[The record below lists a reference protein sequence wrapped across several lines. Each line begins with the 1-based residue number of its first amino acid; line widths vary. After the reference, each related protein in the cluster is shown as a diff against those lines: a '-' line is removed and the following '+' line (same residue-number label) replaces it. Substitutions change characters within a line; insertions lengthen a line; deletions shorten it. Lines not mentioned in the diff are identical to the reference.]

1 MLHLKSLTLALCLAA
16 QASGASAQP
25 AVPAPN
31 AAPALTA
38 QERLDA
44 IRHSLVETAL
54 QGATQVKTT
63 QWLDAQGQLQDSSS
77 FRSGMEVRG
86 VRVLSYSRDSAGQ
99 AKAQLDASTPP
110 QDLARALDTQSNR
123 NASCAQGVSGASG
136 ALKHVIGLTT
146 SFEPGTSAGIQRLVR
161 QQINAQWLSADDRNW
176 RMIDRAAI
184 NPVLSTGFKP
194 TAYEQALTRNGPEQL
209 PWKAHLHL
217 GAELA
222 PLQAWE
228 KLAGLRAHHMDVTV
242 TLTLTPMDGQGA
254 QFQAAHE
261 MRLSLN
267 QPEWSSLTLAPQGNE
282 QLQALWQQWS
292 DRLSPWLGCDNVQPK
307 VTDLRA
313 QNLQINAGTLA
324 GVRKGDEWLL
334 ADPQAFPSRL
344 VDKQSAAMLLAR
356 VVEVA
361 PHHARL
367 AVLAGPANALQVH
380 WRAWPAESL
389 SR

>member
-1 MLHLKSLTLALCLAA
+1 MLNLKSLTLALCFAA
-16 QASGASAQP
+16 QASGACAQTTL
-25 AVPAPN
+25 PN

-54 QGATQVKTT
+54 QGATQVKST
-63 QWLDAQGQLQDSSS
+63 QWLDAQGQLRDSSS

-99 AKAQLDASTPP
+99 AKAQLDAATPP
-110 QDLARALDTQSNR
+110 QDLARALDAQSSR
-123 NASCAQGVSGASG
+123 KATCEQGASG

-146 SFEPGTSAGIQRLVR
+146 SFEPGTSAAIQRLVR
-161 QQINAQWLSADDRNW
+161 QQITAQWLSADERNW
-176 RMIDRAAI
+176 RMLDRAAI

-194 TAYEQALTRNGPEQL
+194 TGYEQALTRNGPEQL
-209 PWKAHLHL
+209 PWKAHLRL

-242 TLTLTPMDGQGA
+242 TLTVSPMDGAGA
-254 QFQAAHE
+254 QFQAAHQ
-261 MRLSLN
+261 MSLPLN
-267 QPEWSSLTLAPQGNE
+267 QPEWSSLTLTPQGTD
-282 QLQALWQQWS
+282 QLQALWSQWS
-292 DRLSPWLGCDNVQPK
+292 ERLSPWLGCDNVQPK

-324 GVRKGDEWLL
+324 GVRQGDEWLL

-344 VDKQSAAMLLAR
+344 VDKQSASMVLAK
-356 VVEVA
+356 VVEVT

-367 AVLAGPANALQVH
+367 SVLAGPANALQVN

>member
-1 MLHLKSLTLALCLAA
+1 MLNLKSLTLALCFAS
-16 QASGASAQP
+16 QASGAGAQTT
-25 AVPAPN
+25 VPLQN
-31 AAPALTA
+31 AASALTA

-54 QGATQVKTT
+54 QGTTQVKST
-63 QWLDAQGQLQDSSS
+63 QWLDAQGQLRDSSS
-77 FRSGMEVRG
+77 FRSGLEVRG

-99 AKAQLDASTPP
+99 AKAQLDAATAP
-110 QDLARALDTQSNR
+110 QDLARTLDTQSGR
-123 NASCAQGVSGASG
+123 NATCEQGMSS

-146 SFEPGTSAGIQRLVR
+146 SFEPGTSTAIQRLVR
-161 QQINAQWLSADDRNW
+161 QQIAAQWLSADERHW
-176 RMIDRAAI
+176 RMLDRAAI
-184 NPVLSTGFKP
+184 NPMLSTGFKT

-209 PWKAHLHL
+209 PWRAHLHL
-217 GAELA
+217 GAA
-222 PLQAWE
+222 PSPLQAWE
-228 KLAGLRAHHMDVTV
+228 KLAGLRAHHLDITM
-242 TLTLTPMDGQGA
+242 TLTVKPMDGQGA
-254 QFQAAHE
+254 QFQAAHH
-261 MRLSLN
+261 MNLPLN
-267 QPEWSSLTLAPQGNE
+267 QPEWSSMTLDPQGAD
-282 QLQALWQQWS
+282 QLQALWSQWS

-307 VTDLRA
+307 VTDLRV

-324 GVRKGDEWLL
+324 GVRQGDEWLL

-344 VDKQSAAMLLAR
+344 VDKQSASMILAK

-367 AVLAGPANALQVH
+367 SVLAGPANALQVN